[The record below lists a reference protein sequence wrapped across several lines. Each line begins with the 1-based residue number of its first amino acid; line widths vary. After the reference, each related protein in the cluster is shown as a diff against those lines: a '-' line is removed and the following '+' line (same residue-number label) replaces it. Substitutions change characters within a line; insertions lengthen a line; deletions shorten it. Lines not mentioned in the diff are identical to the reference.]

1 MAGHGGRREG
11 AGRKP
16 GVPNKAAGVIK
27 EAAQVW
33 GMAGLT
39 RLALLAGLVP
49 GKPGAESEQTQ
60 VAAIRELLDRG
71 YGKAAQSVTADVTLH
86 RSLVEMTDDELLAM
100 VAPDRVQ
107 DFDEDAITTH

>member
-1 MAGHGGRREG
+1 MNGGRRPG

-16 GVPNKAAGVIK
+16 GSLNKVTREIK
-27 EAAQVW
+27 AAAQVF
-33 GMAGLT
+33 GPAGIQ
-39 RLALLAGLVP
+39 RLARLAGLVSGAAP
-49 GKPGAESEQTQ
+49 AESEQTQ

-86 RSLVEMTDDELLAM
+86 RSLVEMTDDELLEM

-107 DFDEDAITTH
+107 YLDEEPVTTH